1 MPKKEVF
8 DTNIF
13 ISYKKQVLNDKVIAN
28 MALSLVVLCE
38 LTYSSRN
45 RQTLQLYEEWR
56 RDFYNDGLLLVP
68 SMSDFWNA
76 AKKIRALKILEEK
89 DGIKIQ
95 RADDDAI
102 RLQNDALIAYTISQS
117 KNYFLVTDNTKD
129 FLRLQRVIDFE
140 FQTAAEFFG
149 I

>member
-1 MPKKEVF
+1 
-8 DTNIF
+8 
-13 ISYKKQVLNDKVIAN
+13 

-140 FQTAAEFFG
+140 FQSAAEFFG